1 MDRLEPAK
9 MCSIVS
15 VRRVE
20 GASQAVRFRPGESER
35 AVVWKDDRGSP
46 RRAFRWARG
55 RHAMTSE
62 KKNGDVTAVDGGFE
76 KQPRR
81 TAVTAHASLP
91 SSSSSVVK
99 QGTERKNDN
108 DGSTSNKKVTRRAQ
122 LIAAVRSARRGSE
135 HQNLK
140 YLVAGAVAGIVS
152 RTLVSPLE
160 VLATLNMCAV
170 GKVASGTMVD
180 QMRSILANQGVRG
193 FFRGNVANCMK
204 VAPSKGIQFVTFEGC
219 KRLLRRIRDHHHN
232 RGRGGDSTQSPPL
245 SPLERM
251 LAGGVAGM
259 AAAVACYPLETAKTL
274 LTAHPELYSSVFG
287 TLASVARTQG
297 IGALYRGLT
306 PTLIAMFPYVGLDLM
321 VYEQLKIAYEKRSGK
336 EAGLVHMLLMGAAA
350 GSVAQTT
357 CHPLDVVRKRLQL
370 QGLGG
375 RPVVYKHGFMPAM
388 ARIAT
393 EEGAP
398 ALYRGLAPQYMSV
411 FPAAGVSYIVYERM
425 KSFLG
430 LHSVQ

>member
-1 MDRLEPAK
+1 
-9 MCSIVS
+9 VS
-15 VRRVE
+15 TSHHK
-20 GASQAVRFRPGESER
+20 GLS
-35 AVVWKDDRGSP
+35 
-46 RRAFRWARG
+46 RRAELF
-55 RHAMTSE
+55 
-62 KKNGDVTAVDGGFE
+62 
-76 KQPRR
+76 
-81 TAVTAHASLP
+81 
-91 SSSSSVVK
+91 
-99 QGTERKNDN
+99 
-108 DGSTSNKKVTRRAQ
+108 
-122 LIAAVRSARRGSE
+122 AAVRSARRGSE
-135 HQNLK
+135 FQNVK
-140 YLVAGAVAGIVS
+140 YLIAGAVAGIVS

-160 VLATLNMCAV
+160 VLATINMCAV
-170 GKVASGTMVD
+170 GTVSGTMLE
-180 QMRSILANQGVRG
+180 QTRAIFASQGVRG

-204 VAPSKGIQFVTFEGC
+204 VAPAKGIQFVTFEGC
-219 KRLLRRIRDHHHN
+219 KRALKRFRDHRRRRAGFIEDKDN
-232 RGRGGDSTQSPPL
+232 VSPL
-245 SPLERM
+245 SPMERM

-321 VYEQLKIAYEKRSGK
+321 VYEQLKIAYEKRTK
-336 EAGLVHMLLMGAAA
+336 KDAGLVQMLLMGAAA

-375 RPVVYKHGFMPAM
+375 RPIVYKHGFMPAM
-388 ARIAT
+388 ARIAA

-411 FPAAGVSYIVYERM
+411 FPAAGVSYIVYEQM
-425 KSFLG
+425 KTLLG
-430 LHSVQ
+430 IDSVQ